1 MPQRPSSP
9 SGRRGNSRY
18 IPSGNSRPTS
28 SRDSSDNSHSSNSS
42 KKRYAPDG
50 KSRPMQGGK
59 KHGGKNRLTPSGKG
73 RQPQSAAAPIEMLEE
88 VDNRFATFLKA
99 KAAPALAGPEN
110 KTGNPDEMP
119 VARTGAQVAEPLAT
133 LPYAQEL
140 QFKNEALRE
149 FWKATGLPDKPNLV
163 VPSPKPRGY
172 RTTSKRRI
180 NTMHGEVRYDFKP
193 EGRTSG
199 SARLGS
205 VSALEPETHARI
217 FDFILAK
224 LNTPAYAP
232 LTRSLNFVVVR
243 GDYERFALIL
253 NVQRTSADVVRK
265 AKLLAGQFEREPALG
280 VIAAWLFHGDGHSPF
295 YLDQTAPT
303 GQWKAKRLF
312 GPEQFSISVG
322 EAKYDFH
329 PLGFSQINLSLLP
342 KLIADTLES
351 LKLRREER
359 LIDLYCGY
367 GLFSLAAAP
376 HVAEVIGIDA
386 AEKAIPA
393 ARAMAASRKFNHA
406 RFLRDTL
413 HARSLEKLLPPPGDR
428 PEVVLLDPPKSGAGV
443 GVIRSI
449 AARAPRRVV
458 QLFCGMDA
466 LAKDCDS
473 WRRAGYMLAKAVP
486 YDMFPGTD
494 EIELLTVFVPDKFGL
509 LNRTPPPAHVQPHA
523 AMDAQAQSE
532 KRTPKPMRK
541 PVRPQPK
548 DSSRANEAG
557 RTNGQDKPNRSNPS
571 RPQGRRPNP
580 RGRRPN

>member
-1 MPQRPSSP
+1 MPQRPFPSS
-9 SGRRGNSRY
+9 GQRGQSRDTSNGKSRNR
-18 IPSGNSRPTS
+18 PEGNSRPN
-28 SRDSSDNSHSSNSS
+28 SR
-42 KKRYAPDG
+42 A
-50 KSRPMQGGK
+50 
-59 KHGGKNRLTPSGKG
+59 TPHGKG
-73 RQPQSAAAPIEMLEE
+73 RQLQKASVPAENTEE
-88 VDNRFATFLKA
+88 SVTRFAGFLKA
-99 KAAPALAGPEN
+99 KAAATLAALEGKVVHAA
-110 KTGNPDEMP
+110 DAASIP
-119 VARTGAQVAEPLAT
+119 VSRSGAQVAEPLAA

-149 FWKATGLPDKPNLV
+149 FWQASALPDKPNLV
-163 VPSPKPRGY
+163 VASPKPRGY

-180 NTMHGEVRYDFKP
+180 NAMHGEVRYDFKP

-205 VSALEPETHARI
+205 ASALEPEAHARI

-232 LTRSLNFVVVR
+232 LTRVLHFVVVR
-243 GDYERFALIL
+243 GDYERFAVIL
-253 NVQRTSADVVRK
+253 NVHRTSADVVRK

-280 VIAAWLFHGDGHSPF
+280 ILAAWLFHGDGHSPF

-312 GPEQFSISVG
+312 GPEQFAISVG
-322 EAKYDFH
+322 EVKYDFH
-329 PLGFSQINLSLLP
+329 PLGFSQVNLSLLP

-359 LIDLYCGY
+359 LVDLYCGY

-428 PEVVLLDPPKSGAGV
+428 PEVVLLDPPKAGAGV

-523 AMDAQAQSE
+523 QLDTKLAP
-532 KRTPKPMRK
+532 KRTQPPEGSGRSD
-541 PVRPQPK
+541 RP
-548 DSSRANEAG
+548 DRNDRANRPG
-557 RTNGQDKPNRSNPS
+557 RTDNPTRTDKPERAQRPDRSK
-571 RPQGRRPNP
+571 RPRPPGQGHDARGRRPNP